1 MEKADKVSKKMV
13 LVVDEGQDFRDLFA
27 CLLEFLHFEVTCVE
41 SGEEAV
47 EKVKKNP
54 YYLVLMEVHIP
65 GITGL
70 EALKQMKMLRPDQRV
85 VMLSSDS
92 DPMYLVERMAFQEG
106 AIEYLLKP
114 VELSDMDRIIHRT
127 AGTAC

>member
-1 MEKADKVSKKMV
+1 MGKADKVSKKMV

-27 CLLEFLHFEVTCVE
+27 CLLEHLHFEVTCVE
-41 SGEEAV
+41 NGEEAV

-70 EALKQMKMLRPDQRV
+70 EALKQMKALRPDQRV

-114 VELSDMDRIIHRT
+114 VELSDMDRIVHQT